1 MSDIKKRL
9 RAMEEAQAEREK
21 IHVMVVNTLENSLYL
36 WRGNEYSKEELDV
49 LVKRLRVH
57 TLIIDDIPRRIGEN
71 E

>member
-21 IHVMVVNTLENSLYL
+21 IHVMVVNTLENSRYL
-36 WRGNEYSKEELDV
+36 WRGNEYNKEELDV

-57 TLIIDDIPRRIGEN
+57 TLIIDDIPRRIEEN